1 MHLHLCKMSFYYIFQ
16 SLGSFFREESVPALI
31 CVPLQSFRFGGGHGA
46 TWVKNPRFNHRAQR
60 MTPSGL
66 TFAFTGGCG
75 AECLASICDH
85 ELSRLGYGV
94 TLDFRSCFDTIDLPL
109 ITEALMASL
118 PSGLTWMDQVAPFA
132 LDRSEQMDPHQWAQF
147 GDAFEWPHWDT
158 TR

>member
-1 MHLHLCKMSFYYIFQ
+1 M
-16 SLGSFFREESVPALI
+16 
-31 CVPLQSFRFGGGHGA
+31 
-46 TWVKNPRFNHRAQR
+46 PR
-60 MTPSGL
+60 GL
-66 TFAFTGGCG
+66 TLAFTGGCG

-118 PSGLTWMDQVAPFA
+118 PSGLLGWIN
-132 LDRSEQMDPHQWAQF
+132 LLLSREQMDPLQWAHF
-147 GDAFEWPHWDT
+147 GGAFEWPHWDT